1 MAEKNGRLMAPVENM
16 WWAHTA
22 VDSEAMARVAKTKP
36 L

>member
-1 MAEKNGRLMAPVENM
+1 MAEKNGRLMAPVANM